1 VLQHSLPVQ
10 AGEVSV
16 IEDPQPL
23 LLKELIMVN
32 PIALVGCD
40 AQTFFGPKN
49 GGLMVV

>member
-40 AQTFFGPKN
+40 AQIFWTKK
-49 GGLMVV
+49 LVV